1 MSPVRPRIFRS
12 PRGRFLI
19 ALALVPAFAA
29 TAPSLAVPRA
39 VISDLRPRY
48 EGRTLRLRV
57 DLRSSASAIEPN
69 IVTMEGIGYAKKEA
83 PVLFGRLETVYL
95 ERLASEGGT
104 RISLTVYR
112 NEDEIRQLRATAV
125 PPPAITGIPTGMSPN
140 PAFARSG
147 STSVILELTA
157 PKSDPSAQQ
166 RQIETMLGKLFYLD
180 GDPTREE
187 LEQFVREHRGWP
199 LPRLAAVT
207 GLPEDDIRSLIAQ
220 EK

>member
-1 MSPVRPRIFRS
+1 MRRRFIFVVAVVTAA
-12 PRGRFLI
+12 GAI
-19 ALALVPAFAA
+19 AAAVPC
-29 TAPSLAVPRA
+29 LAVAHA
-39 VISDLRPRY
+39 VLSELRPRY
-48 EGRTLRLRV
+48 EGRTLRLRA

-69 IVTMEGIGYAKKEA
+69 VMTMEGMGYAKKEA

-95 ERLASEGGT
+95 ERMASEGGT

-112 NEDEIRQLRATAV
+112 NQDEIKQLRATAV

-140 PAFARSG
+140 SAFARSG

-157 PKSDPSAQQ
+157 PKNDPYAQQ
-166 RQIETMLGKLFYLD
+166 REIETMLGKLFYLD

-187 LEQFVREHRGWP
+187 LEQFVREHHGWP

-207 GLPEDDIRSLIAQ
+207 GLPEDDIRSILSLGN
-220 EK
+220 